1 MADALDH
8 RHHFE
13 NGMVDGFNVVPDL
26 GNGEGGVT
34 VGGVRN
40 VGGRGASGDL
50 LFEVKDD
57 LGVRGDIAL

>member
-1 MADALDH
+1 
-8 RHHFE
+8 
-13 NGMVDGFNVVPDL
+13 MVDGFNVVPDL